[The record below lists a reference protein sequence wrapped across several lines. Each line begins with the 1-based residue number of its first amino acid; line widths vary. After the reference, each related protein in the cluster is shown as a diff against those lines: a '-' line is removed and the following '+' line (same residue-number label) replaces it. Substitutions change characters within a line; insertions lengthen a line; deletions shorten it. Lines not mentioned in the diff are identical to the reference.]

1 MKKLVA
7 FLTALTLLGG
17 LTACERNKTE
27 VVPDPSPSVSVSPT
41 PTPTPEPSPTPPTV
55 DVALTYDPEELKPW
69 QTAYIQLLEGELERG
84 ARGFAE
90 DAEGWRDPWYYLYD
104 IDKDDVPEL
113 ILMYNGSWDGI
124 AYTYDQGEVNT
135 LNEGNETD
143 SLSINHG
150 ALYTWPEGNG
160 MLYVYSTAWACD
172 FSLYYVDDGQLK
184 WKEVD
189 GPDFEVNEDGYIKEY
204 PEMDLEIQ
212 AYYPDSQYLN
222 SYRAL
227 VTIPE
232 RGINFLPILNYPT
245 PPKADWIPL
254 EQREQEEKLVKDV
267 IDNNGWFYC
276 VSKYD
281 DDNGWGTLEEHYQR
295 KHTTL
300 SDTQWQDLN
309 NDGVR
314 EAVLRSSYHGL
325 ILSAQNGVVY
335 GYDLDFV
342 ETVELNRRTGVFE
355 DRTRSHGY
363 YSFRVHFA
371 KNQYYETYYEGE
383 VIFPRAFSHM
393 SGAGGWST
401 ELYVAEDGSFEGC
414 YYWHRIA
421 EENDLWEMY
430 DCKFAGKFGP
440 PKKVNEYTY
449 SIQLEELTI
458 GPAEQGIE
466 GSENFVQVDEE
477 AAPGIEGGEEFL
489 IYLPGAP
496 LDELPEE
503 FVWWVDLVTGI
514 ADDDITLPWYGLYNV
529 NEQLGWFEM

>member
-41 PTPTPEPSPTPPTV
+41 PTPTPAPSPTPPTV
-55 DVALTYDPEELKPW
+55 DVALTYDPGELKPW

-135 LNEGNETD
+135 LNKGDERD

-150 ALYTWPEGNG
+150 VLYTWPEGNG

-204 PEMDLEIQ
+204 PEIQ
-212 AYYPDSQYLN
+212 TYYPDSQYLN
-222 SYRAL
+222 SYSAL
-227 VTIPE
+227 VYAPE
-232 RGINFLPILNYPT
+232 RGINFLPIVNYPT
-245 PPKADWIPL
+245 PPKADWISL

-281 DDNGWGTLEEHYQR
+281 DDNGWVTLEEHYQR

-342 ETVELNRRTGVFE
+342 ETVELNRRTGAFE

-371 KNQYYETYYEGE
+371 KNQYYETYYEMYYEGE
-383 VIFPRAFSHM
+383 DIFPRSFAFG
-393 SGAGGWST
+393 SGSGGWGT
-401 ELYVAEDGSFEGC
+401 ELDVAEDGTFSGYYQDMDMGGDPPTTSFCRFTGRFSKPEK
-414 YYWHRIA
+414 I
-421 EENDLWEMY
+421 
-430 DCKFAGKFGP
+430 
-440 PKKVNEYTY
+440 NEYTY
-449 SIQLEELTI
+449 SVRMEVLKKEKAEEWTDKDGMHWIPSIAYGLED
-458 GPAEQGIE
+458 G
-466 GSENFVQVDEE
+466 D
-477 AAPGIEGGEEFL
+477 EFL

-496 LDELPEE
+496 IESLPEY
-503 FVWWVDLVTGI
+503 FVQWSAHGYDSWDNETLTG
-514 ADDDITLPWYGLYNV
+514 YGLYNV
-529 NEQLGWFEM
+529 KEQYGWFEY